1 MIFFF
6 CPLNSNWLGLKIL
19 SDHGL
24 TFDWHTATCGSPST
38 IKYIPLIASK
48 FPDLKIVID
57 HIAKPFMIDFKAWAA
72 EMSEAGKYPNVYCK
86 LSGLNDE
93 EKFYDVD
100 ALRPYINHC
109 LGKFSLKVYII
120 TNKTSTFLTRCLWS
134 QKMHVW
140 Q

>member
-6 CPLNSNWLGLKIL
+6 CPLNSNWSGLKIL

-48 FPDLKIVID
+48 FPDMKIVID
-57 HIAKPFMIDFKAWAA
+57 HIAKPFMVDFKAWAA

-100 ALRPYINHC
+100 ELRPYINHC
-109 LGKFSLKVYII
+109 LGKFSLKVHD
-120 TNKTSTFLTRCLWS
+120 K
-134 QKMHVW
+134 
-140 Q
+140 

>member
-1 MIFFF
+1 M
-6 CPLNSNWLGLKIL
+6 LGLKIL

-57 HIAKPFMIDFKAWAA
+57 HIAKPFMVDFKAWAA

-109 LGKFSLKVYII
+109 LGKFSLKADD
-120 TNKTSTFLTRCLWS
+120 K
-134 QKMHVW
+134 
-140 Q
+140 